1 MTTNHDYSVL
11 AVGVPSLA
19 PVTANLDICV
29 APSAREAFAMLR
41 LLHFDL
47 LLAGRETLDQPVWWL
62 IERVL
67 RAWPQQRWVFVA
79 RDVTFEEEIRA
90 RSLGSSL
97 ILDAVPNGTALGEI
111 VRTLLG
117 RKLPSTAGWSSM
129 TPGVGGRKADVNS
142 VTTSTS

>member
-1 MTTNHDYSVL
+1 MNANLTRSVL
-11 AVGVPSLA
+11 AVGIPKLPAST
-19 PVTANLDICV
+19 PNLEICI

-47 LLAGRETLDQPVWWL
+47 LLAGREVYDHQVWWL

-67 RAWPQQRWVFVA
+67 LAWPQKRWVFVA
-79 RDVTFEEEIRA
+79 CDVTFEEEIRA

-97 ILDAVPNGTALGEI
+97 ILNTVPDSTGLYEI
-111 VRTLLG
+111 VQSLLG
-117 RKLPSTAGWSSM
+117 RRLSSAADWSSLASD
-129 TPGVGGRKADVNS
+129 VCGRKADVKS